1 MDIDGLFMLFVQ
13 PELFDRHARPK
24 TVQALVTLCDRV
36 PEEVFVS
43 MPTFSI
49 LAPDAKVDGAVYRPV
64 PEIVIY
70 FSPSLEDESQEKVDF
85 TVAHEFA
92 HIYLRHH
99 EEDESMI
106 TWIPYLE
113 QPTEVEADELVR
125 QWGYTVPED
134 RRRVG

>member
-13 PELFDRHARPK
+13 PELFDTNARPK
-24 TVQALVTLCDRV
+24 TIRALQNLCDRV
-36 PEEVFVS
+36 PDDVFLT
-43 MPTFSI
+43 MPTLSI

-70 FSPSLEDESQEKVDF
+70 FAPILENEPQNKVDF

-92 HIYLRHH
+92 HVFLRHH
-99 EEDESMI
+99 EENDTMI

-113 QPTEVEADELVR
+113 QPPEVASDELVK
-125 QWGYTVPED
+125 Q
-134 RRRVG
+134 